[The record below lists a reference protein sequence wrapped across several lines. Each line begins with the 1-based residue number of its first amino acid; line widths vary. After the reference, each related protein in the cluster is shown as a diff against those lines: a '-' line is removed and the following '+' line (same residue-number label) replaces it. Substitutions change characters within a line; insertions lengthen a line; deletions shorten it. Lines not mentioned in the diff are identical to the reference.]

1 MSRNSLHKT
10 GPISEVWSDCNW
22 SRTYSHNHLV
32 HKQTLN
38 HLAKLASLA
47 KWLSICL
54 WTKWLWVR
62 VQLQSI
68 KCIIS
73 EKIGK
78 KISQFDILSVRQTTR
93 NNISIRFLTG
103 SAEEQFSTF
112 IDVSEN
118 MMEYFFKNVTYVI
131 VF

>member
-22 SRTYSHNHLV
+22 TRTYSHNPLV

-47 KWLSICL
+47 KWLSICV

-78 KISQFDILSVRQTTR
+78 KISQFDILPVRQTTR
-93 NNISIRFLTG
+93 NNILIRFLMG